1 MAKVLGLGGVFY
13 KAADPQAVR
22 QWYADVLDFE
32 LTAWGSASFSPPAG
46 TTQQWTLFSADSDY
60 FAPSSHP
67 FMINLIVDDMEGL
80 LERARNAGAEIL
92 GQQDEPYGKF
102 AWLMD
107 PAGVKVELWQP
118 L

>member
-13 KAADPQAVR
+13 KADDPQAMR
-22 QWYADVLDFE
+22 AWYADVLGFE
-32 LTAWGSASFSPPAG
+32 LTAWGGASFSPPASSS
-46 TTQQWTLFSADSDY
+46 QQWSLFPADTAY
-60 FAPSSHP
+60 FAPSAHP
-67 FMINLIVDDMEGL
+67 FMVNLIVDDMAGI
-80 LERARNAGAEIL
+80 LERARDAGAEIL
-92 GQQDEPYGKF
+92 SQQDEPYGKF